1 MHTRQIRTLEC
12 SHFAWATNFKPRL
25 KATVSR
31 PTSTMPVAKARLR
44 ELQTLAE
51 LLKSQRTTVNKT
63 IKHQRTTIGRI
74 HEDPEGMFDE
84 LCEIESELTE

>member
-1 MHTRQIRTLEC
+1 
-12 SHFAWATNFKPRL
+12 
-25 KATVSR
+25 
-31 PTSTMPVAKARLR
+31 MPVAKARLR